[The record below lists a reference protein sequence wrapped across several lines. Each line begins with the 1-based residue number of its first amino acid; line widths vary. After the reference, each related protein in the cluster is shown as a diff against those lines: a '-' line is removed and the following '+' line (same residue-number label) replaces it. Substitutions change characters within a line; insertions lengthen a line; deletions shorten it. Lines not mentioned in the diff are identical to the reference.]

1 VNKYLNVTYAG
12 PVGCHLRYF

>member
-1 VNKYLNVTYAG
+1 VNIVNIVYAG